1 MAIPIKGLRTIAKA
15 RLRDADVLLKAGRF
29 DGAFYLCGYA
39 LELGLKSRICKTLKW
54 AGFPQTRQEF
64 ERYQSVKT
72 HDLEVLLR
80 FSGIEERIKRKY
92 LSEWSVVLNWNPEKR
107 YQSIGQS
114 SAQEA
119 TDMLIAAKRLLK
131 VL

>member
-1 MAIPIKGLRTIAKA
+1 MAIPIKDLRTIAKA

-92 LSEWSVVLNWNPEKR
+92 LSEWSVVLVWNPEKR

-114 SAQEA
+114 TAQQA
-119 TDMLIAAKRLLK
+119 TDMLTAAKRLLK